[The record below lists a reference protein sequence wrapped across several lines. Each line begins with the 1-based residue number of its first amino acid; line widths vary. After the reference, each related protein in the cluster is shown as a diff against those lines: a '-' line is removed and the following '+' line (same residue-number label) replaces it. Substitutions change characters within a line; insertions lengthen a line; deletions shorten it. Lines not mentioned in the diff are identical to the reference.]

1 MQIKLTNQ
9 QVLTL
14 EQAITAL
21 DGKTETQ
28 IVDGKPVQTLK
39 PYKVAYTARWAMARN
54 TGRLAEASA
63 AFHRVK
69 SALITQHTGGEGAIS
84 PANGNFNAFAKDYEQ
99 LAAEVV
105 EFDLHPIKLAD
116 LKLPENEAAGNEFPI
131 GLLNALHQ
139 LIIDN
144 GELTTLSTVH

>member
-1 MQIKLTNQ
+1 MWLPRF
-9 QVLTL
+9 
-14 EQAITAL
+14 ECP
-21 DGKTETQ
+21 DCR
-28 IVDGKPVQTLK
+28 KPVCDDGENGFVCGTCGQGFAWRDGLYRFLT
-39 PYKVAYTARWAMARN
+39 PRR
-54 TGRLAEASA
+54 AEASA
-63 AFHRVK
+63 AFHRAK

-105 EFDLHPIKLAD
+105 ELDLHPIKLAD

>member
-9 QVLTL
+9 QILTL

-84 PANGNFNAFAKDYEQ
+84 PANGNFNAFARDYEQ

-105 EFDLHPIKLAD
+105 ELDLHPIAIAD
-116 LKLPENEAAGNEFPI
+116 LKMEDNERAGNEYPI
-131 GLLNALHQ
+131 AVLNALQ
-139 LIIDN
+139 PLVTD
-144 GELTTLSTVH
+144 

>member
-14 EQAITAL
+14 EQAIASL

-28 IVDGKPVQTLK
+28 IMDGKPVQTV
-39 PYKVAYTARWAMARN
+39 KVYRIACNARWALARN
-54 TGRLAEASA
+54 AGRLSEAAA

-84 PANGNFNAFAKDYEQ
+84 PANGNFNAFARDYEQ
-99 LAAEVV
+99 LAGEQV
-105 EFDLHPIKLAD
+105 ELDLHPIALAD
-116 LKLPENEAAGNEFPI
+116 LKMEDNERAGNEFPI
-131 GLLNALHQ
+131 VVLNALQ
-139 LIIDN
+139 PLIDA
-144 GELTTLSTVH
+144 S

>member
-9 QVLTL
+9 QILTL

-28 IVDGKPVQTLK
+28 IVDGKPVQTVRT
-39 PYKVAYTARWAMARN
+39 YRVACGARWALARN
-54 TGRLAEASA
+54 AGRLSEASA

-84 PANGNFNAFAKDYEQ
+84 PANGNFNAFARDYEQ

-105 EFDLHPIKLAD
+105 ELDLHPIAIAD
-116 LKLPENEAAGNEFPI
+116 LKMEDNERAGNEYPI
-131 GLLNALHQ
+131 AVLNALQ
-139 LIIDN
+139 SLMVEGN
-144 GELTTLSTVH
+144 VG